1 MPLLGG
7 LNGLSRVISIA
18 TFTAT
23 DRLRLKMSATAGKA
37 SAMTDPLIELAREVA
52 CDVWGLDGSNRQA
65 VMNGEFDNIRQVQS
79 ALSALRT
86 QKAMIAEWFNRMPC
100 CQEQG
105 GPGCHPARCDTCTRN
120 YADAIEQNAYLK
132 GRG

>member
-1 MPLLGG
+1 
-7 LNGLSRVISIA
+7 
-18 TFTAT
+18 
-23 DRLRLKMSATAGKA
+23 
-37 SAMTDPLIELAREVA
+37 MTDPLIELAIDIAVKRLLADGKYSTEYVA
-52 CDVWGLDGSNRQA
+52 KIADGTYSNA
-65 VMNGEFDNIRQVQS
+65 EIVQS

-86 QKAMIAEWFNRMPC
+86 QKAMIVEWFNRMPC

-120 YADAIEQNAYLK
+120 YADAIEQDEYLK